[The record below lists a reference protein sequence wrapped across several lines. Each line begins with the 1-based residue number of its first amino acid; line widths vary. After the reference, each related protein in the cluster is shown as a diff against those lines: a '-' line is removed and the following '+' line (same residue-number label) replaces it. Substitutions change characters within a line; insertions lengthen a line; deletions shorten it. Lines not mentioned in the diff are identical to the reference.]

1 MQLFKKT
8 QGILCTA
15 DKLSPGLIK
24 QKNNNNNTDQDSR
37 YSVFPFDY
45 V

>member
-15 DKLSPGLIK
+15 NKLSPGFIK
-24 QKNNNNNTDQDSR
+24 QKNNNNTDQDSR

-45 V
+45 A